1 MTRNFLKCF
10 LLAMGMLFISCSQNG
25 SIDKASF
32 LADNT
37 VRLEINGECQF
48 SYIPGTCQ
56 MAYNAKRCEFRVHT
70 DTMLDYFTI
79 TLDKVPSNPGTQVQ
93 ARIAWSTVSGE
104 QTKENITLN
113 AIRVVGDVIW
123 LCDESG
129 RNAAVVRTLE

>member
-1 MTRNFLKCF
+1 MTGNPIKYF
-10 LLAMGMLFISCSQNG
+10 LLAAVMLFISCNQTG

-32 LADNT
+32 LADDT

-48 SYIPGTCQ
+48 NYVPGTCQ
-56 MAYNAKRCEFRVHT
+56 LAYNAKRCEFRVHT

-79 TLDKVPSNPGTQVQ
+79 TLDMVPSRPGTQVQ

-104 QTKENITLN
+104 QKKENITLN
-113 AIRVVGDVIW
+113 TLRILGDVIW

-129 RNAAVVRTLE
+129 RNAAVLRVLE